1 MARREPISVSEET
14 SIAQEE
20 VKKVETTP
28 EETKPEAVEKK
39 EASAPKS
46 KNGGCLV

>member
-1 MARREPISVSEET
+1 MARREPVSVSEET
-14 SIAQEE
+14 PIAQEE
-20 VKKVETTP
+20 VKKNETVP
-28 EETKPEAVEKK
+28 EEAKLEAVEKK

>member
-28 EETKPEAVEKK
+28 EEIKPEAVEKK

-46 KNGGCLV
+46 KNDGCLV